1 MLELTQQNNLTPLF
15 DLCRQAFPYLD
26 GKIETENS
34 SQVAPLPS
42 LDNQQNL
49 TWLIGS
55 EQDGLIIKSL
65 LQDLRQLSPDAG
77 KTYYMTRTWE
87 LLCWQPM
94 YISFIAIY
102 GLKRLPDF
110 FTFKQK
116 YQHKS
121 VYNFA
126 FDSDQFSEAATEQL
140 VSIASKQLKVLFEH
154 YREQLNS
161 LTPCRQGYTNRL
173 TADLILS
180 LLIKVSEF
188 VPGFSYQ
195 NLLQHAQL
203 WLKAMELPLHLANTL
218 VINDKQIVI
227 HARTS
232 CCLTYKANNDT
243 CINCPKKHR
252 LQPTRKSNN
261 EN

>member
-26 GKIETENS
+26 GKLEIENG
-34 SQVAPLPS
+34 SQVVPLPS

-49 TWLIGS
+49 TWLLGT

-65 LQDLRQLSPDAG
+65 LQDLHQLSPDAG
-77 KTYYMTRTWE
+77 KTYYMTRAWE

-102 GLKRLPDF
+102 GLKKLPDYSH
-110 FTFKQK
+110 FKQK
-116 YQHKS
+116 YQHSS
-121 VYNFA
+121 VYQFA
-126 FDSDQFSEAATEQL
+126 FNDDYFLEAPIDQLITT
-140 VSIASKQLKVLFEH
+140 ASQQLKVLFEH
-154 YREQLNS
+154 YRQQLDL
-161 LTPCRQGYTNRL
+161 LTPCRLGYTNRL

-180 LLIKVSEF
+180 ILIKVSELTPDF
-188 VPGFSYQ
+188 NQ
-195 NLLQHAQL
+195 ENAIQHAQI
-203 WLKAMELPLHLANTL
+203 WLKAMGLPLHLINTL
-218 VINDKQIVI
+218 QLNKHGMLT

-243 CINCPKKHR
+243 CLNCPKKHR
-252 LQPTRKSNN
+252 LQQTRKKQS
-261 EN
+261 